1 MRSFAIFLL
10 LAPAVA
16 RADAVLAPPD
26 DCPDGATGT
35 TGHLGTYCEPAPC
48 RSDND
53 CEAGTHCAPASL
65 CTREVELEG
74 VTIRGSITT
83 RVVVAIGACNE
94 GCTSRTDTAVRSR
107 GAPSV
112 GRPTGAPRCEEG
124 SFCVRPRPATTPA
137 PPPPPTITR
146 TPSSPPA
153 SETPPATRPAPSDEG
168 CSAAPARR
176 GSHAIAWILAFSG
189 LILLTRRRR

>member
-1 MRSFAIFLL
+1 MRSFAILLL
-10 LAPAVA
+10 LAPAIA
-16 RADAVLAPPD
+16 RADAVLAPPE

-53 CEAGTHCAPASL
+53 CETGTHCAPASL

-94 GCTSRTDTAVRSR
+94 DCTSRTDTA
-107 GAPSV
+107 
-112 GRPTGAPRCEEG
+112 
-124 SFCVRPRPATTPA
+124 
-137 PPPPPTITR
+137 
-146 TPSSPPA
+146 
-153 SETPPATRPAPSDEG
+153 
-168 CSAAPARR
+168 
-176 GSHAIAWILAFSG
+176 
-189 LILLTRRRR
+189 